1 MTTKLEKPLGA
12 SQTTHVAEMPPLEV
26 VTEGIPPMEHIEF
39 APAAQVEP
47 PLPVGREG
55 RGRMLAWALAG
66 VLGLLLVVAGVFAFT
81 QYSSTGD
88 PDLTV
93 VPPVGSAVGEPVSE
107 SVYSGLLEGSVL
119 PHISNLSIPSIPSI
133 ADVSIAPIPAISPI
147 PAMSIPSIPG
157 MSIPDMSIPSTP
169 STPFP
174 EISFPEIS
182 IPEISIPPFTEISIP
197 PFPEISFPDM
207 SIPEISIPP
216 FPDM

>member
-26 VTEGIPPMEHIEF
+26 VTEGIPPMEQIEF
-39 APAAQVEP
+39 ASAAQVEP

-55 RGRMLAWALAG
+55 WGRMLAWALAG

-93 VPPVGSAVGEPVSE
+93 VAPVGSAVGEPASE

-119 PHISNLSIPSIPSI
+119 PHISNLSIPAIPSI
-133 ADVSIAPIPAISPI
+133 ADVSIAPIPAISPM
-147 PAMSIPSIPG
+147 PAMSIPSMPDMLIPDMSMPNMSIPDMTLPPFPEISIPEISIPE
-157 MSIPDMSIPSTP
+157 MSIPDMSIPEMS
-169 STPFP
+169 
-174 EISFPEIS
+174 IPEIS
-182 IPEISIPPFTEISIP
+182 IPEISIPPF
-197 PFPEISFPDM
+197 PDM
-207 SIPEISIPP
+207 
-216 FPDM
+216 

>member
-1 MTTKLEKPLGA
+1 MTTKLEKPLAA

-39 APAAQVEP
+39 AAAAQVEP

-55 RGRMLAWALAG
+55 WGRMLAWALAG

-119 PHISNLSIPSIPSI
+119 PHISNLSIPAIPSI
-133 ADVSIAPIPAISPI
+133 ADVSIAPIPA
-147 PAMSIPSIPG
+147 
-157 MSIPDMSIPSTP
+157 MSIPDMSMPNMSIP

-174 EISFPEIS
+174 DM
-182 IPEISIPPFTEISIP
+182 SIP
-197 PFPEISFPDM
+197 PFPEISIPDM
-207 SIPEISIPP
+207 SIREISIPP